1 MKCGLS
7 SLLPIA
13 LVAQCAVVNVCA
25 AVRTEKVAA
34 ADQAAEWVKFE
45 DSAEHAFSLEVP
57 QGWTVK
63 GGLFRLGYSDERAM
77 VDVTSADGGINIR
90 LGDVSIP
97 TYDVPNQYHAR
108 EGEIYDLGAQAQM
121 IVARYRSGP
130 EFAVLYSHAR
140 FYRTCQNPVAD
151 AVDVD
156 FTVPDYW
163 PADSSAS
170 RTSTG
175 QIAYRCD
182 SGEGPR
188 VAFAFVRTSYYGTLW
203 QVPTLASFIAPA
215 DQAAL
220 AKNILLHCA
229 QSFQVNP
236 TWIEHQKKMDEE
248 GLQYQRV
255 RQQQRL
261 ATLGQQLRQF
271 EAQMQSM
278 RNQVNAFERRQN
290 AQAAQ
295 VESFTN
301 TLRGVTPTIDPL
313 TGEAHEVWT
322 GPNSQYWTNGLGQV
336 VNSNSQPPG
345 NWHQLSPTSPN

>member
-7 SLLPIA
+7 FLLPAA
-13 LVAQCAVVNVCA
+13 LVAQYAVVFVCIPA
-25 AVRTEKVAA
+25 QSKTLTA
-34 ADQAAEWVKFE
+34 ADPSVSWVKFD
-45 DSAEHAFSLEVP
+45 DSTEKAFSVDVP

-63 GGLFRLGYSDERAM
+63 GGLFRLGFSDERAM
-77 VDVTSADGGINIR
+77 VDLTSPDGKTNVR

-97 TYDVPNQYHAR
+97 SYSVPSQFHAR
-108 EGEIYDLGAQAQM
+108 EGEVYDLGAQAQM

-140 FYRTCQNPVAD
+140 FYRICQNPEAD
-151 AVDVD
+151 AADVD
-156 FTVPDYW
+156 FSMPDYW
-163 PADSSAS
+163 PADSNYS

-182 SGEGPR
+182 SKHEPR
-188 VAFAFVRTSYYGTLW
+188 VAFAFARTSYYGTLW
-203 QVPTLASFIAPA
+203 QVPTLGSFIAPPENVVF
-215 DQAAL
+215 
-220 AKNILLHCA
+220 AKSVLLHCA

-236 TWIEHQKKMDEE
+236 SWIEYQKKMDAE

-261 ATLGQQLRQF
+261 ASLGQQVRQF

-278 RNQVNAFERRQN
+278 RNQVSAFETRQN

-295 VESFTN
+295 VDSFTN
-301 TLRGVTPTIDPL
+301 TLRGITPTIDPL
-313 TGEAHEVWT
+313 TGAAREVWT

-345 NWHQLSPTSPN
+345 NWHQLQSTSPN